1 MLGGSVKVNSVFLVP
16 DPLTPMAPPLAPRPR
31 ALAGVAAP
39 GTRSGA
45 A

>member
-1 MLGGSVKVNSVFLVP
+1 MLAGSVEVNSVFRVP

-31 ALAGVAAP
+31 GLTGVVAAR
-39 GTRSGA
+39 TTSEA